1 MTIVRR
7 SLPFCLAVCANLV
20 LVSAAQSTPLKKT
33 PPKGDQEAP
42 PAPQE
47 FVIDSVIAS
56 VDDKPITL
64 SDLGSRLTPPR
75 RLTLAEVG
83 KDQAALMALDGL
95 IMEKLIEAEAASKRV
110 VVSDSELED
119 YIQEVARR
127 NGLSRDEFEAAL
139 AKQGQNLK
147 TYRQQIRVDIL
158 KTKLAGSISRG
169 GTSVSESEIDEY
181 LASSNELTQGTASI
195 RLRHIIIIA
204 QGKDP
209 AQVQERVNQVTTA
222 LESGEDFG
230 QVASRLSDGPHAS
243 EGGLIGTLAE
253 KDLSSDIRDAV
264 ATVKPGS
271 YTAPLESENG
281 VQFFFVE
288 ERFAGSSE
296 ESESQEESLEAR
308 RAEARRILQQ
318 QKTQSRLSSYFIG
331 ELYKNHAVDKKI

>member
-7 SLPFCLAVCANLV
+7 TLPLCLAICANLA
-20 LVSAAQSTPLKKT
+20 LFSTAHSAPVKKT
-33 PPKGDQEAP
+33 PPKGGTE
-42 PAPQE
+42 PASVPHE

-83 KDQAALMALDGL
+83 KDQAALMALDAL

-127 NGLSRDEFEAAL
+127 NGLSRAEFEAAL
-139 AKQGQNLK
+139 ANQGQSLK
-147 TYRQQIRVDIL
+147 TYRQQIKVDIL

-195 RLRHIIIIA
+195 RLRHILISA

-209 AQVQERVNQVTTA
+209 AQVQERVKQVTTA
-222 LESGEDFG
+222 LENGEEFG
-230 QVASRLSDGPHAS
+230 QVASQLSDGPHAS
-243 EGGLIGTLAE
+243 DGGLIGTVAV
-253 KDLSSDIRDAV
+253 KDLSSDIQDAV
-264 ATVKPGS
+264 ATVNPGS

-288 ERFAGSSE
+288 ERFAESSE
-296 ESESQEESLEAR
+296 ESENRDESTEAR